1 MIQFPRRSVTR
12 FFIPLV
18 DVMILL
24 FSMFMLMP
32 NLEKARKN
40 DVGGGDKE
48 SDALLTER
56 DKLERDL
63 KRLADQVREMTA
75 VKNAPEDL
83 PKLLEE
89 LQRLRKEQARGL
101 AQRYAIRVLEIDPRN
116 GELVY
121 YDGQSRERKVI
132 DSDKAA
138 TAMIRKDE
146 RAEARA
152 EQARELY
159 YLFLFPRVNSG
170 FPLGGQIRNYKTWFA
185 GVPYGFDEPGG
196 ATK

>member
-63 KRLADQVREMTA
+63 KRLAEQVRELTA
-75 VKNAPEDL
+75 LKNAPEDL
-83 PKLLEE
+83 PRLLEE
-89 LQRLRKEQARGL
+89 LQRLRKEQAKGL
-101 AQRYAIRVLEIDPRN
+101 EQRFAIRVLEIDATN
-116 GELVY
+116 GKLFY
-121 YDGQSRERKVI
+121 YAGKPPARTDI

-138 TAMIRKDE
+138 AQMIRRDE
-146 RAEARA
+146 RAVAP
-152 EQARELY
+152 RELY
-159 YLFLFPRVNSG
+159 YLFLFPRDSEQY
-170 FPLGGQIRNYKTWFA
+170 PTGGQWDTYQKWFA
-185 GVPYGFDEPGG
+185 GVPYGFDQPGSG
-196 ATK
+196 GK